1 MPPTVTIKELHATT
15 GRLVRSVR
23 KSRTHMVITDR
34 GQAVAVLAS
43 PSMLKPRRRVRVI
56 LPEYEKLMSRR
67 PGSDLIDDL
76 DAVRG
81 NR

>member
-1 MPPTVTIKELHATT
+1 
-15 GRLVRSVR
+15 
-23 KSRTHMVITDR
+23 
-34 GQAVAVLAS
+34 
-43 PSMLKPRRRVRVI
+43 